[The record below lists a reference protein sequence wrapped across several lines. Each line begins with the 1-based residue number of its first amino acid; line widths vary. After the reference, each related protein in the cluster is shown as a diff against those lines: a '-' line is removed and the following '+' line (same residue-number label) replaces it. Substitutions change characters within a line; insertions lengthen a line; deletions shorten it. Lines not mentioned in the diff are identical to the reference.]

1 MKRRN
6 TRQIK
11 NFSIFAFS
19 RCFFLILCHL
29 LSFFFFFFFVMYVY
43 FLPAS
48 RLLTSFLFA
57 FNFVVVFSFIFTFYF
72 QFLYI
77 VLVIVVFAV
86 AGAGAGAGAGAAIA
100 KHNMIYLFTSLC
112 LQNIIT
118 LTRILLIELPCFSI
132 KNG

>member
-77 VLVIVVFAV
+77 VLVIVVFAIAV
-86 AGAGAGAGAGAAIA
+86 AGAAIA